1 MRSSHRRRRSVRS
14 PFASPMADHVPALST
29 PLDRSLL
36 RGGCVHGGNNHG
48 CTHPP
53 HPSAAGRL
61 FPWVQQMD
69 RGERSGDEDRDPLSL
84 LPTHVVTRSCLW
96 LFYCRNPIPIRSG
109 RCLTH
114 GTRGTISMGDD
125 GVGRRAS
132 RGRPE
137 IARFEPWLG
146 GRSGRLFWTLAC
158 LPTCQPARMSRLVGS
173 HFPSHVQGKLDQL
186 FHLA

>member
-1 MRSSHRRRRSVRS
+1 
-14 PFASPMADHVPALST
+14 MADHVPALST

-84 LPTHVVTRSCLW
+84 LPTHVVTILPVVVLLQESDPDQIW
-96 LFYCRNPIPIRSG
+96 TMPHPWHTWNNFDG
-109 RCLTH
+109 R
-114 GTRGTISMGDD
+114 
-125 GVGRRAS
+125 
-132 RGRPE
+132 
-137 IARFEPWLG
+137 
-146 GRSGRLFWTLAC
+146 
-158 LPTCQPARMSRLVGS
+158 
-173 HFPSHVQGKLDQL
+173 
-186 FHLA
+186 